1 MLFFEINGDIKD
13 NDWKEIYNNRE
24 EFNGAK
30 EKIEGTIR
38 EFNKARDDFYFVS
51 SISAIRIRIGVIA
64 NNGDGIRKRTISFLE
79 NIHIAAENITIE
91 ETTLKNANTMLLNA
105 DRKSFIYDKYE
116 IVEQFNLCELN
127 HHFGGNPFNEM
138 MVSPIDKNK
147 TYSWAKECMC
157 DDTLI
162 PELDRIYERVVELK
176 KAAHPV
182 HYMIQT
188 SDVLLQK
195 DLVNVLISALYNNKR
210 VLSKRC
216 SIAQVSN
223 NGESISRKNCLQ
235 MYENAEGGTVIMC
248 IDLEDSGESNLATG
262 DYEAIE
268 CLCRDIMKY
277 RNKVLTILCFS
288 NKCNRVKSMIYE
300 NFHNMSF
307 VEIEEDLSDDEKSID
322 YLKSRAKEYSIRS
335 DKKLTEKIEPGEK
348 YYTKE
353 LNEIFDEWYQLKI
366 KNTVFPQYKEIT
378 TIKKTDN
385 KKKKGLAYD
394 ELAKM
399 IGLTEVKKIIDKA
412 LDYYRAQK
420 MFAEK
425 GMKKSNPAMHMVF
438 TGNPGTAKTS
448 VARLFAKILRDNKVL
463 SNGHM
468 IEVGRGDLV
477 GKYVG
482 WTAKIVQKKFR
493 EAKGGVLFIDEAYS
507 LVEDKFGGYGDE
519 AINTIV
525 QEMENHRED
534 VVVVF
539 AGYPKEMEM
548 FLDKNPGLRS
558 RIAFHVPFDDYT
570 PDELCDIA
578 KLMAEKEE
586 LILTDDSIDKMHKIF
601 ETACECDDFGNGR
614 FVRNLLEDAR
624 MAQASRLVDMDYDS
638 VKKSDIR
645 TIKDCDIE
653 MPASYRDKEKEEQRV
668 IGFAS

>member
-30 EKIEGTIR
+30 EKIEGAIR

-64 NNGDGIRKRTISFLE
+64 NNDDGISKRTISFLKS
-79 NIHIAAENITIE
+79 IQLDVENITIDE
-91 ETTLKNANTMLLNA
+91 ITLKNAITLLQIAN
-105 DRKSFIYDKYE
+105 RKSFIYDEYE
-116 IVEQFNLCELN
+116 IIEQFNLCALGR
-127 HHFGGNPFNEM
+127 FGRDPFIEK
-138 MVSPIDKNK
+138 MVTPVGKNK
-147 TYSWAKECMC
+147 TYSLAKECMC
-157 DDTLI
+157 DETLI
-162 PELDRIYERVVELK
+162 PELDRIYERVVKLK

-182 HYMIQT
+182 HYIIRT
-188 SDVLLQK
+188 SNPQLRQNLT
-195 DLVNVLISALYNNKR
+195 NVLISALYNNKR
-210 VLSKRC
+210 ILSKRY
-216 SIAQVSN
+216 SLAFISN
-223 NGESISRKNCLQ
+223 GGKGISRSDCLK
-235 MYENAEGGTVIMC
+235 MYENSKGGTVIMV
-248 IDLEDSGESNLATG
+248 IGLKDSGEGDQAVG
-262 DYEAIE
+262 DYADIE
-268 CLCRDIMKY
+268 CLCSDIKKY
-277 RNKVLTILCFS
+277 RNEVLTIICFCNDS
-288 NKCNRVKSMIYE
+288 NRIKSMFYE
-300 NFHNMSF
+300 NLHSMSF
-307 VEIEEDLSDDEKSID
+307 VEIEEDLSDAEKSMA
-322 YLKSRAKEYSIRS
+322 YLKNRAKECSIRS

-394 ELAKM
+394 ELAEM